1 MGSRRT
7 MNRSL
12 SGNGRS
18 LNGTEV
24 RGSSRPPGC
33 SYLSSVRP
41 ENRSTLCSVIAQL
54 TEETQP
60 FFEVTLKS
68 RAVSESCNVKFT
80 CVVTGYPA
88 PQITWYK
95 DDIQL
100 DRYCGLPKYEIFRNG
115 QNHSLHIYNCT
126 EEDAAIYQASAI
138 NTKGIVSCSGVL
150 EVGEMNEFKIH
161 QRYFSKLKQ
170 KAENKRREA
179 EEKEN
184 QEPERTI
191 SPDRAQRKR
200 RSTVGGYISAPSST
214 EEDTGEA
221 YQQETSAEV
230 KAKVQESSVEEV
242 KDTNRTMESI
252 ESHLLNGQDSKENTP
267 SPGIHITDSA
277 QKMFTAQPKTL
288 FGKKL
293 KISNPAKADPEETNG
308 HEKEVKASLAGS
320 ELPKSPKKTKHLMDV
335 ENSATSTSVLPSF
348 KSLKR
353 RVTSIGGKQGLS
365 QEKVDHKTP
374 KENVKVQNGSP
385 SNNPSPMVPPR
396 ASKLQLPQPTIKQ
409 DNSTTPKVID
419 RDKKAQGLSPDMT
432 PHTDTSC
439 DSGTALPQPPCQQVR
454 QEPAQRETRPD
465 QKRGRMPTPVQKREA
480 TQAQAKTQRN
490 EAPVDLELKPK
501 LHTTVEAETPPSETT
516 EQDRRGLSLHSGLH
530 KAMDNMSQDTQDH
543 SRGSGEICVGLLA
556 DTQKPPLK
564 SSTTA
569 ENKSKCN
576 VPPGVQQSQPNMPIK
591 TTEGT
596 DIQLHEK
603 VKGQETNSLTSPST
617 GGAQS
622 EEDKMSSAE
631 KARNIDE
638 MAVNLSQEEKECK
651 GSVKS
656 LQVSSRGHSL
666 LQPEENTQITNK
678 TDMFL
683 ESEPKDLQKC
693 SSPIPNIIS
702 IAELLRSQINALEES
717 ISSRIAQVDNRECPT
732 GRGVGSESNT
742 TNINKD
748 VLIDKSPPQT
758 IKETL
763 MQIYNELIKTKE
775 LFVEEAPVLSNCT
788 QPLESVEIPSSVT
801 PEKTIYSEINE
812 HKATNC
818 LSETGLP
825 LKDREEEPPNDE
837 SVHDT
842 DTQAVTKQPPVLKLD
857 CVPVV
862 EVREMF
868 AAPLTYNSN
877 MDEPKSNTSSLEN
890 VQELPVPSASDSV
903 GILQKNNNLTEDTE
917 KAVILPHLIL
927 DISPMLEKR
936 DCDSIPSATPQEL
949 ASGARRKIPTHKTK
963 LEEVEPPTANN
974 DFNPVSVSTSPR
986 LCRHSALLQPN
997 VEPAS
1002 PKKKRSPLLS
1012 RKKSPVEIQS
1022 PQTPEPPDIKSE
1034 ECPANKNKNDPYRA
1048 PQVIRKIRGETFADH
1063 SGNMKLWCQFFNVL
1077 SESTV
1082 TWYRDE
1088 LVIAKMLKSAG
1099 DETKVNLALAQATSL
1114 DTGVYGC
1121 TITNEYGTDSTDFL
1135 LSAEVLSGM
1144 SLQEDL
1150 GVGEEIELTPLIFNK
1165 GVADSCVWG
1174 NKLFGRIMVQESRL
1188 GGGFSHKT
1196 WRAKVI
1202 YGLEPVFESGNLC
1215 IIKVCNP
1222 IVYGGKG
1229 EGLLIEKNQEG
1240 VQQVCKIQNLVR
1252 EYCKIFSA
1260 EARAIES
1267 FGSSLEVIPVYLMY
1281 RPANSIPYC
1290 TVETDLKGE
1299 YSRYC
1304 GMDHTG
1310 RLDMRS
1316 GSEVEQKCC
1325 ALLHWIFQWTSGNML
1340 FTKLEGVDF
1349 KITNVGISVKSHGHQ
1364 GLPLEGNPKV
1374 FEQFVTQHQCN
1385 YFCGLLGLR
1394 SLKVIESLLMP
1405 TKPKGSKSPLVQRK
1419 MGTGSSS
1426 PQAGRK
1432 TSASPRIP
1440 KKIQQDGQRTPS
1452 EQKLADE
1459 SMPRIS

>member
-24 RGSSRPPGC
+24 RGSSRLPGC
-33 SYLSSVRP
+33 SYLSNVRP

-80 CVVTGYPA
+80 CVITGYPA

-170 KAENKRREA
+170 KAESKRREA

-184 QEPERTI
+184 QEPARTI

-214 EEDTGEA
+214 EEDTSKES
-221 YQQETSAEV
+221 QQEAAAEV
-230 KAKVQESSVEEV
+230 KARVQESSVEEV
-242 KDTNRTMESI
+242 KDTNGTMESI
-252 ESHLLNGQDSKENTP
+252 ESHLINGQDAKENTP
-267 SPGIHITDSA
+267 LPGTHMNDSA
-277 QKMFTAQPKTL
+277 QKAKTP
-288 FGKKL
+288 FVKKL
-293 KISNPAKADPEETNG
+293 KISSTAKANPDETKAC
-308 HEKEVKASLAGS
+308 EKEKKLSLAVS
-320 ELPKSPKKTKHLMDV
+320 ELPESPKKSKHLMDSMEV
-335 ENSATSTSVLPSF
+335 ASSPTSASVLPSF

-353 RVTSIGGKQGLS
+353 RVTSIGGKQGLN
-365 QEKVDHKTP
+365 QEKVERKTT
-374 KENVKVQNGSP
+374 KGNVKVQSVSP
-385 SNNPSPMVPPR
+385 SNSPTPMVPPR

-409 DNSTTPKVID
+409 DNSTTPKVMD

-454 QEPAQRETRPD
+454 QEPPQRETRPD
-465 QKRGRMPTPVQKREA
+465 QKRGRMPAPVQKREA

-501 LHTTVEAETPPSETT
+501 LHTTVAVETPSSKRT
-516 EQDRRGLSLHSGLH
+516 ELDRRGPSLQSGLH
-530 KAMDNMSQDTQDH
+530 KAVDNRSQDTQDH
-543 SRGSGEICVGLLA
+543 SKGSGEICVGFLA
-556 DTQKPPLK
+556 DTQRPPLE
-564 SSTTA
+564 SSSAA

-576 VPPGVQQSQPNMPIK
+576 VPPTVEQSQPNMPIK
-591 TTEGT
+591 TVEGT
-596 DIQLHEK
+596 EIQLHEK
-603 VKGQETNSLTSPST
+603 VKGKETNMITSLSTS
-617 GGAQS
+617 GAQS
-622 EEDKMSSAE
+622 EEGEMNPEE
-631 KARNIDE
+631 KAKNIDE
-638 MAVNLSQEEKECK
+638 LTADLSQEEKECES
-651 GSVKS
+651 SVES
-656 LQVSSRGHSL
+656 LQVSSRGHSR
-666 LQPEENTQITNK
+666 LQSEENTQITNK

-683 ESEPKDLQKC
+683 ESEPKDFQKC
-693 SSPIPNIIS
+693 PSPIPNIIS

-717 ISSRIAQVDNRECPT
+717 VSSRIAAIDNKENPI
-732 GRGVGSESNT
+732 GGEVGSESNT
-742 TNINKD
+742 TKINKD
-748 VLIDKSPPQT
+748 TLIDKGPPQT

-775 LFVEEAPVLSNCT
+775 LFVDEAPALSNCT
-788 QPLESVEIPSSVT
+788 QPRESIEIPSSVT
-801 PEKTIYSEINE
+801 QEKTIYSEINE
-812 HKATNC
+812 HNANNH
-818 LSETGLP
+818 LSETGLH
-825 LKDREEEPPNDE
+825 LKDRGEEPLNEE

-842 DTQAVTKQPPVLKLD
+842 DTKAVTEQTPEIKLD
-857 CVPVV
+857 SIPVV
-862 EVREMF
+862 QVREIF
-868 AAPLTYNSN
+868 PAALTYNSQV
-877 MDEPKSNTSSLEN
+877 DEPKSDISSLER
-890 VQELPVPSASDSV
+890 VQDLPVPSVLDSV
-903 GILQKNNNLTEDTE
+903 GILQKNNNPTEDIET
-917 KAVILPHLIL
+917 AVTLPHLIP
-927 DISPMLEKR
+927 DISPMLEKN

-963 LEEVEPPTANN
+963 LEEMEPPVANN
-974 DFNPVSVSTSPR
+974 DFNTVSVSTSPR
-986 LCRHSALLQPN
+986 LSRHSALLQPN

-1002 PKKKRSPLLS
+1002 PKKKHSPLLS

-1022 PQTPEPPDIKSE
+1022 PQTHELPDAKSE
-1034 ECPANKNKNDPYRA
+1034 ENLANKSKNDPYRA

-1082 TWYRDE
+1082 AWYRDE
-1088 LVIAKMLKSAG
+1088 LEVAKMLKSAG
-1099 DETKVNLALAQATSL
+1099 DETQVHLALAQATSL

-1135 LSAEVLSGM
+1135 LSAEVLGGM
-1144 SLQEDL
+1144 ALQEDL
-1150 GVGEEIELTPLIFNK
+1150 GVGEEIELTPLMFNK

-1202 YGLEPVFESGNLC
+1202 YGLEPVFESGNSC
-1215 IIKVCNP
+1215 IIKVCSP

-1229 EGLLIEKNQEG
+1229 EGQLIEKNQEG
-1240 VQQVCKIQNLVR
+1240 VKQACKIQNLVR

-1260 EARAIES
+1260 EARALEN

-1281 RPANSIPYC
+1281 RPANSIPYA
-1290 TVETDLKGE
+1290 TVETDLKGV
-1299 YSRYC
+1299 YSKYC
-1304 GMDHTG
+1304 GLDHTG

-1316 GSEVEQKCC
+1316 GSEVEQKCS

-1374 FEQFVTQHQCN
+1374 FEQFVIQHQCN

-1426 PQAGRK
+1426 PQTGRK

-1440 KKIQQDGQRTPS
+1440 KKIH
-1452 EQKLADE
+1452 
-1459 SMPRIS
+1459 